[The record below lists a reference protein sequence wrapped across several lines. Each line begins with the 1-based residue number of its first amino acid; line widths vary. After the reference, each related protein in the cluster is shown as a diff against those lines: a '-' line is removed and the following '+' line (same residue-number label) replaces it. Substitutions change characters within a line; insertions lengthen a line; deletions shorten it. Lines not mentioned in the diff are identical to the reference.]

1 MRKTKSERKRK
12 RRVWLRVIIEIVF
25 TSCGILSTTLPE
37 PYDVYALL
45 TIGVL
50 RVILS
55 AVQRE
60 RKSEEPP
67 MIVYCNG
74 EKEPH
79 IEKPV
84 RVPKR
89 TNNTGAILKSAY
101 EKPKTKKPVKT
112 TRTAHITVANTKKG
126 VKV

>member
-1 MRKTKSERKRK
+1 MRKSKSERKRK
-12 RRVWLRVIIEIVF
+12 CRVWLRVIIEIVF

-89 TNNTGAILKSAY
+89 SNNTGVILKGAY
-101 EKPKTKKPVKT
+101 EKPKTKKPVKVANST
-112 TRTAHITVANTKKG
+112 HITGSTKKKG